1 MEDPERLTKRM
12 QKQWIV
18 ARAEQPSGTRT
29 VAMMFKDP
37 HGSTAESLVVQA
49 GGRDLRVGEA
59 SVYAAHANYVV
70 ASSNCPSDD
79 VRALIELVR
88 AKVRERLGVELTPQ
102 IEVW

>member
-1 MEDPERLTKRM
+1 M

-18 ARAEQPSGTRT
+18 ARSEQPSGTRS

-37 HGSTAESLVVQA
+37 NGSSAESLVVQA

-59 SVYAAHANYVV
+59 SVYAPHANYVV
-70 ASSNCPSDD
+70 ASSKCPSDD